1 MGSFEGKKTV
11 LIDAS
16 VILRYLLGDDEELYQ
31 RAEEL
36 FDAVATG
43 ELKVFI
49 PTLAVAEVVYTL
61 EKLYGVNRKLIAG
74 ALLELMRFRNVLT
87 ENKQLLLRT
96 LELYDATDMDFSEC
110 LLCAYSKYY
119 DLLSFDPK
127 LEKCTAGGMDKS
139 S

>member
-1 MGSFEGKKTV
+1 MGSFEGKRTV

-16 VILRYLLGDDEELYQ
+16 VILRYLLGDDEELYR
-31 RAEEL
+31 RAEE
-36 FDAVATG
+36 FFNTVASG
-43 ELKVFI
+43 EVKVFI

-74 ALLELMRFRNVLT
+74 ALLELMKFRNVLT

-119 DLLSFDPK
+119 ELFSFDPK
-127 LEKCTAGGMDKS
+127 LEKCTAGEIDNDS
-139 S
+139 